1 MTMAEDVEEAPTAV
15 SLGVCVAP
23 QDKAA
28 PKDGSSMYTD
38 SSATEDIN
46 QMTKMSVKT
55 EEGKLTKQHRTGR
68 VRGLRDASSL

>member
-1 MTMAEDVEEAPTAV
+1 MTTAEDVEEAPTAV
-15 SLGVCVAP
+15 SLGVGTP